1 MRIDISGHNLDVG
14 EALSAHIRGRIETE
28 VAKYFDRAIEANVVV
43 SRHAHA
49 FQVDA
54 SVHAGAGIVMR
65 ASGLADEAYAA
76 ADQAIDRIAKRL
88 RRYKRRLKDH
98 HKQNDGGPET
108 VAQSYV
114 VAAGGDGEE
123 GDEHDE
129 PAGIH
134 PLIIAEEPT
143 RILTM
148 TPSAAVMALDL
159 SDQPALVFINAAH
172 GGLNVV
178 YRRSDGNVG
187 WIDPQVPLT
196 SSGSTPRQ

>member
-1 MRIDISGHNLDVG
+1 MRLDVTGHKLDVG
-14 EALSAHIRGRIETE
+14 DALSAHIRERMEGE
-28 VAKYFDRAIEANVVV
+28 VGKYFDRAIEASVVV
-43 SRHAHA
+43 SRHSHE

-65 ASGLADEAYAA
+65 ATGAAGEAYAA

-98 HKQNDGGPET
+98 HKQNSGLEA
-108 VAQSYV
+108 VAQYYV
-114 VAAGGDGEE
+114 VAAETDEAGDG
-123 GDEHDE
+123 HDE
-129 PAGIH
+129 PAGSH
-134 PLIIAEEPT
+134 PLVIAEEPT

-159 SDQPALVFINAAH
+159 SEKPAVVFFNAAH
-172 GGLNVV
+172 GAINVV

-187 WIDPQVPLT
+187 WIDPQVQARP
-196 SSGSTPRQ
+196 GSTSGQ